1 MKAKLAIV
9 ILIVG
14 LLGTAALWR
23 SNVVSSSQ
31 TPAAPDQAAEPR
43 PTDRM
48 VEIPIVENSTF
59 GNLMAEAEIDS
70 TITQAILEA
79 SSEVYD
85 LSSIRVGRTLQL
97 HFDIATD
104 EFTQLVYQIS
114 SEADLSVT
122 RHRDDAGITTWVA
135 ERKPIDYEVKI
146 KTISGTIETSMY
158 DAALKQGIDERA
170 IIAAA
175 DAFQWSVDFALDPR
189 VGDTFTFIYEERYRD
204 GQYVMPGTVL
214 GGVYRNAGTVNQ
226 AYYFAESDENTGYF
240 DENGNSVQKLFL
252 KAPVAYRY
260 ISSGF
265 TTGRRYI
272 QAFNISTG
280 HRAIDYAAA
289 AGTPIRAVGD
299 GTVTFA
305 GWSSQGYGRLT
316 SIRHN
321 GTYSTNYA
329 HQSKIIVKV
338 GQKVSQG
345 RTIGYVGSTGLS
357 TGPHLHYEMV
367 KNGVKINPL
376 LEVLPPGTPIKE
388 ENKQRFFDAI
398 KPYQEQ
404 LLP

>member
-175 DAFQWSVDFALDPR
+175 DAFQWRVELALHPG
-189 VGDTFTFIYEERYRD
+189 VADTFTFIYEERYRD

-240 DENGNSVQKLFL
+240 DENGKSVQKLFL
-252 KAPVAYRY
+252 KAPVGYRQ
-260 ISSGF
+260 IS
-265 TTGRRYI
+265 
-272 QAFNISTG
+272 
-280 HRAIDYAAA
+280 
-289 AGTPIRAVGD
+289 
-299 GTVTFA
+299 
-305 GWSSQGYGRLT
+305 
-316 SIRHN
+316 
-321 GTYSTNYA
+321 
-329 HQSKIIVKV
+329 
-338 GQKVSQG
+338 
-345 RTIGYVGSTGLS
+345 
-357 TGPHLHYEMV
+357 
-367 KNGVKINPL
+367 
-376 LEVLPPGTPIKE
+376 
-388 ENKQRFFDAI
+388 
-398 KPYQEQ
+398 
-404 LLP
+404 